1 MYFLLLLLPYDI
13 VYLIYQYIKHD
24 NALDIVD
31 KFYKHII
38 YKNNALKNIIK
49 ITIYYDTFQKINEN
63 DFCENIYNNLKIIYY
78 SEFNRIKYNHYFWQC
93 FLHLLSKRL
102 MYHYNNLMLNYYNK
116 KNNNEYKYLK
126 NSIVLWF
133 DICKKYNMKLA
144 LLFKSLNNSI
154 PPNNEFVEIKAR
166 NIIAIKNF
174 NKFYSCPYILYN
186 NEYFI
191 ENNIASNHL
200 RYYLMEII

>member
-1 MYFLLLLLPYDI
+1 MYFLVLLLPYDI
-13 VYLIYQYIKHD
+13 VYLIYQYIRHD

-102 MYHYNNLMLNYYNK
+102 MYHYNNLALNYYNK
-116 KNNNEYKYLK
+116 KNNDEYKYLK
-126 NSIVLWF
+126 SSIVLWF

-144 LLFKSLNNSI
+144 LLFKSFNNSFSS
-154 PPNNEFVEIKAR
+154 NNEFVEIKAR
-166 NIIAIKNF
+166 NIISIKNF
-174 NKFYSCPYILYN
+174 NKFYSCPCILDN
-186 NEYFI
+186 NDEFI

-200 RYYLMEII
+200 RYYLMELI